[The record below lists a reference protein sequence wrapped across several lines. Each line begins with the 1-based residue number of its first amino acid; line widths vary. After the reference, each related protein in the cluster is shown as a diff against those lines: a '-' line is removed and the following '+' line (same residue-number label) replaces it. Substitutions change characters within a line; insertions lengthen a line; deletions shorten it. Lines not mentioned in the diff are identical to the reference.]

1 MQKIAQKARRKAD
14 TTDRYHPRAQERP
27 SGAIELQA
35 PSAIPE
41 ADAKDDAAMRWGRH
55 VIEHFRPQEGDLILI
70 KGPPGEKGRKKRE
83 RMGRAIEQLLQE
95 QGIGDYLILRGPSH
109 QLVLSQI
116 SDDRLR
122 ELGYR
127 RTGEPSFDTPSD

>member
-1 MQKIAQKARRKAD
+1 MKQIAHKARRKANAED
-14 TTDRYHPRAQERP
+14 RTDPRAQARP
-27 SGAIELQA
+27 SGAIELTA

-41 ADAKDDAAMRWGRH
+41 ADAKDAAAMRWGRH
-55 VIEHFRPQEGDLILI
+55 VVEHFRPQEGDLILI
-70 KGPPGEKGRKKRE
+70 KGPPGEKGREKRE
-83 RMGRAIEQLLQE
+83 RMSHAIEELIQE
-95 QGIGDYLILRGPSH
+95 QGIDDYLILRGPSH